1 VLYVVDPGPAESIGD
16 AAWVI
21 EARNAGRIKALVYQG
36 VLTGALAGAADVV
49 LPGAA
54 WVEKDGCFTND
65 QGMVQAASKAIV
77 TPGEAVE
84 DWQILTSVGAALGLP
99 FAYESAAAVR
109 VDLAAALADEAAYA
123 TLGVQTFNRPVSAE
137 TWLQASNP
145 SERWKWDVMYQDLPP
160 VKGHNVQMEHAAK
173 PSVIPLRLV
182 TEELDRASD

>member
-1 VLYVVDPGPAESIGD
+1 
-16 AAWVI
+16 
-21 EARNAGRIKALVYQG
+21 
-36 VLTGALAGAADVV
+36 VLTGPLAAAADVV

-65 QGMVQAASKAIV
+65 QGTLQAASKAIV

-84 DWQILTSVGAALGLP
+84 DWQILTSVAAALGLP
-99 FAYESAAAVR
+99 YAYEAPAAVR
-109 VDLAAALADEAAYA
+109 DDLAQALAGQPAYAALGE
-123 TLGVQTFNRPVSAE
+123 QTFNRPVSAA
-137 TWLQASNP
+137 TWLQSSNP

-182 TEELDRASD
+182 TEELGRASD